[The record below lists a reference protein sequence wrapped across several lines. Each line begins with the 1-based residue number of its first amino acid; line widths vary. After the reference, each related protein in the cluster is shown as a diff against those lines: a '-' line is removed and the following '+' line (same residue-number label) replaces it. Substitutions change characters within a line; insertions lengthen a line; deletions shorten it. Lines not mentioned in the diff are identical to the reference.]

1 MVASNLFIEGSMET
15 NIRISNLSKSEL
27 NTLWKDLPPTHMD
40 ELIKR
45 SNAKELSLLFGH
57 LPEQG
62 IRKVIDSISQES
74 VNRIFNSLSSRS
86 INNILLFSSNSFI
99 STLPEVLNNKTFLR
113 TVKVISSDLRDRIL
127 KSLPLEKRNLL
138 FDLSEDEKD
147 LDEKFKFYLSEKF
160 ENSLEREAL
169 ARIQEIEEKE
179 RLMERRLRA
188 REEQYANQIE
198 HLKEQISE
206 TERELHSRQNKFKN
220 IENNY
225 LKREAELRDKIRI
238 LQEEHQKQVQEKIE
252 IKVPEFVKSALE
264 VLEKKEAD
272 FSRMSDK
279 WNLQANIALGCAI
292 ASALVALFYGAFE
305 FNSAAKNNI
314 DWFFFGFLLLKGLIV
329 VALFGAWAKHAYN
342 LGNAYMHESL
352 KRSDRMHAINF
363 GKLYLEVYGNN
374 VSQSDMKSIFENW
387 NISSDSAFT
396 KIEQTNFDPKVV
408 DNVVQMIKAVSD
420 ATSNNKKQSD

>member
-1 MVASNLFIEGSMET
+1 MDT
-15 NIRISNLSKSEL
+15 NTRISNLSRSEL
-27 NTLWKDLPPTHMD
+27 TTLWKDWPSDQID
-40 ELIKR
+40 ELIKK
-45 SNAKELSLLFGH
+45 SNPKEISQLFGH
-57 LPEQG
+57 IPEQG
-62 IRKVIDSISQES
+62 VTKVLDSISQES
-74 VNRIFNSLSSRS
+74 VNRIFNSLSPGS
-86 INNILLFSSNSFI
+86 INKVLLLSNNSLI
-99 STLPEVLNNKTFLR
+99 ASLPKVLDNKTFLR
-113 TVKVISSDLRDRIL
+113 TIKVVSSDLRNRIL
-127 KSLPLEKRNLL
+127 KSLPIEKRNLL
-138 FDLSEDEKD
+138 FELSEDEKE
-147 LDEKFKFYLSEKF
+147 LDENFKFYLSEKF

-188 REEQYANQIE
+188 REEQYAIQIE
-198 HLKEQISE
+198 QLKEQIAE

-225 LKREAELRDKIRI
+225 LKRESELRDKIRL

-264 VLEKKEAD
+264 VLEKKESD
-272 FSRMSDK
+272 FSRKSDK
-279 WNLQANIALGCAI
+279 WNRQANIALGCAI
-292 ASALVALFYGAFE
+292 ATALGALFYGAFE

-314 DWFFFGFLLLKGLIV
+314 DWLFFGFLILKGLIV

-374 VSQSDMKSIFENW
+374 VNQSDMKSIFENW

-396 KIEQTNFDPKVV
+396 KIEQTNFDPKVM
-408 DNVVQMIKAVSD
+408 DNVVKMIKAVSD
-420 ATSNNKKQSD
+420 ATSNNKKI